1 LALLGPTG
9 MSDLT
14 SAIEGIPDEI
24 ALPGLTRTIS
34 FRIRGSFV
42 SKKAPSAE
50 AERGQPRSGEIQFV
64 RTAGARFHTS
74 TLDVPGPTDGAGF
87 VYVS

>member
-1 LALLGPTG
+1 MRGAICENATHQKAGAL
-9 MSDLT
+9 SDSL
-14 SAIEGIPDEI
+14 
-24 ALPGLTRTIS
+24 
-34 FRIRGSFV
+34 
-42 SKKAPSAE
+42 E
-50 AERGQPRSGEIQFV
+50 AESALAERAYAPDVGEIQFV